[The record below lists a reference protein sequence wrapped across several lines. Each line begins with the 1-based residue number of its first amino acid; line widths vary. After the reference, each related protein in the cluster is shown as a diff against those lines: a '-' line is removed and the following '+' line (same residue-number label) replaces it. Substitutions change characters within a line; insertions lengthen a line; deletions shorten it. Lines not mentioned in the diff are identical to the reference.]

1 MKIPANSKC
10 TLILRKNGGNLLS
23 EDSKETK
30 VPKGNK
36 FLAHN
41 SVETT
46 LPRET
51 IAWIQRI
58 FADQLLGNQINQCK

>member
-1 MKIPANSKC
+1 M
-10 TLILRKNGGNLLS
+10 GGS

-46 LPRET
+46 LHRET

-58 FADQLLGNQINQCK
+58 FADQLLGNQINQSK